1 VFGLFES
8 GFQLFYW
15 GNALMLL
22 IGGALIYLG
31 IAKKM
36 EPLLLVPIGF
46 GMLLVNLPL
55 GGLMDYELQ
64 ITNTT
69 GVPARV
75 ISIEVDET
83 SKIGENDVILQLDSG
98 EILAP
103 IYGRIK
109 QVEVSPGQEVAPGE
123 VVATMITTA
132 QTDQARLPTK
142 PMGLLSRIFAYG
154 IMWQV
159 IPPLIFL
166 CLGALTDFGPMIANP
181 KTLLLGAAA
190 QFGVY
195 FAFFAALA
203 TNLFMPGGF
212 TIAEAASIG
221 IIGGAEGPTTIY
233 VTSILAP
240 HIIGATAVACY
251 TYMALVPIIQPPIIR
266 LLTTKKERAIYMKP
280 QMREVSSLEKIIF
293 PLITSVIVIL
303 FVPMSAPL
311 IGMFMVGNLFMTCG
325 VTDRLSKTAQ
335 TTFIDMLTIFLT
347 LCIGATMTAGNFL
360 QPKTLLVLFLG
371 VVAFATATAAGVLMA
386 KLMNLF
392 SKQKINPMIGAA
404 GVSAVPMAARVVQ
417 VMGQKANPKN
427 FLLMHAMG
435 PNVAGAIGAA
445 IAGGVF
451 LGMVG

>member
-1 VFGLFES
+1 MFGLFES

>member
-22 IGGALIYLG
+22 ISGALIYLG

-109 QVEVSPGQEVAPGE
+109 QVEVSPGQEVAPDE

-195 FAFFAALA
+195 FAFFCC
-203 TNLFMPGGF
+203 F
-212 TIAEAASIG
+212 S
-221 IIGGAEGPTTIY
+221 Y
-233 VTSILAP
+233 
-240 HIIGATAVACY
+240 
-251 TYMALVPIIQPPIIR
+251 QPLHAR
-266 LLTTKKERAIYMKP
+266 WVHNSRG
-280 QMREVSSLEKIIF
+280 SLHRDNRR
-293 PLITSVIVIL
+293 
-303 FVPMSAPL
+303 
-311 IGMFMVGNLFMTCG
+311 G
-325 VTDRLSKTAQ
+325 
-335 TTFIDMLTIFLT
+335 
-347 LCIGATMTAGNFL
+347 
-360 QPKTLLVLFLG
+360 
-371 VVAFATATAAGVLMA
+371 
-386 KLMNLF
+386 
-392 SKQKINPMIGAA
+392 
-404 GVSAVPMAARVVQ
+404 
-417 VMGQKANPKN
+417 
-427 FLLMHAMG
+427 
-435 PNVAGAIGAA
+435 
-445 IAGGVF
+445 
-451 LGMVG
+451 